1 MKELD
6 QYEDI
11 KARVRSADVVIFN
24 VHGNETC
31 NLVTLVM
38 SWSNFASIGGP
49 FRVGTSTMF
58 MNAYVAW
65 IKILKEKYNLN
76 AIIMSVKYRKCSIHV
91 ENIGW

>member
-1 MKELD
+1 
-6 QYEDI
+6 
-11 KARVRSADVVIFN
+11 
-24 VHGNETC
+24 
-31 NLVTLVM
+31 
-38 SWSNFASIGGP
+38 
-49 FRVGTSTMF
+49 MF

>member
-38 SWSNFASIGGP
+38 S
-49 FRVGTSTMF
+49 
-58 MNAYVAW
+58 
-65 IKILKEKYNLN
+65 
-76 AIIMSVKYRKCSIHV
+76 
-91 ENIGW
+91 